1 MEAGNESMAGMSTF
15 FLFISD
21 LFHQVLF
28 YLGVVGTGV
37 FLIEK
42 LWKPIERKRWF
53 VIAGLICLF
62 VACYQGWLDEHRNTE
77 TVIAEKASEAGLKN
91 SCLTDLRV
99 EGAFAKGQESMNGS
113 QRQTLDRQ
121 QDTIAKQQTA
131 VNSCVVSL
139 GKMNPQV
146 ILKTSALYIPVAS
159 QNKPGISRYAPPVT
173 TAFGVIVISTNEH
186 IEPTGRLKCDQPFDP
201 SAPLLPQEGT
211 VLSAPVSPTKISD
224 REYEIR
230 VNQMGQD
237 WTPNSPIYMT
247 TTSAIALGKCSF
259 LPQQ

>member
-1 MEAGNESMAGMSTF
+1 MAGMSTF

-21 LFHQVLF
+21 LFHQALF
-28 YLGVVGTGV
+28 YVGVLGTAV

-42 LWKPIERKRWF
+42 LWRPIERKRWF
-53 VIAGLICLF
+53 VSAGLICLF

-77 TVIAEKASEAGLKN
+77 TVIAEKASESGLKN

-99 EGAFAKGQESMNGS
+99 ESAFAKGQESLNGS

-121 QDTIAKQQTA
+121 QDTIGKQQTA

-146 ILKTSALYIPVAS
+146 ILKTTALYISVAS
-159 QNKPGISRYAPPVT
+159 QTKPGISRYVPPIT
-173 TAFGVIVISTNEH
+173 TVFGAIIISTNER

-201 SAPLLPQEGT
+201 SAPSLPQAGT
-211 VLSAPVSPTKISD
+211 VLSAPVVPTKISD

-230 VNQMGQD
+230 VNQMGAD
-237 WTPNSPIYMT
+237 WTPTSPIYIT
-247 TTSAIALGKCSF
+247 TTSTTSLGTC
-259 LPQQ
+259 

>member
-1 MEAGNESMAGMSTF
+1 MAGMSTF

-28 YLGVVGTGV
+28 YFGGV
-37 FLIEK
+37 FAMGVFVIEK
-42 LWKPIERKRWF
+42 IYKPIKKSWF
-53 VIAGLICLF
+53 LGAALVCLF

-99 EGAFAKGQESMNGS
+99 ESAFAKGQESMNGS

-121 QDTIAKQQTA
+121 QDTIGKQQTA

-146 ILKTSALYIPVAS
+146 ILRTTALYVLVAS
-159 QNKPGISRYAPPVT
+159 QTKPGISRYAPPVT
-173 TAFGVIVISTNEH
+173 TAFGAIIISTN
-186 IEPTGRLKCDQPFDP
+186 
-201 SAPLLPQEGT
+201 
-211 VLSAPVSPTKISD
+211 
-224 REYEIR
+224 
-230 VNQMGQD
+230 
-237 WTPNSPIYMT
+237 
-247 TTSAIALGKCSF
+247 
-259 LPQQ
+259 